1 MGKDNNVFR
10 VVRPAEGVDMA
21 EADSGGG
28 MRLVPLNEIKVGDRH
43 RRELGD
49 VASLA
54 NSIDDLGLLQPIV
67 VTPHLELVSGL
78 RRIRAVES
86 LGHDSIEA
94 YIVHGLDEAATRLR
108 AERDENTCR
117 KAFTPTEEHA
127 LYEALM
133 ELERP
138 MAEERRMGNLL
149 QGDTPSGKVSH
160 SGMPAGRAR
169 EQAAIGASGKPGRH
183 KTLEKVGE
191 VKAAFSHPDTP
202 EPVRKVAEHA
212 LREMDATGR
221 VDGGYQKVKD
231 AERAAIAPKPN
242 PAVEEFVNDSKKV
255 QDASY
260 VHEFMRAF
268 ARSGDWLRYD
278 PQRVSELI
286 DDSEFSLLHR
296 HIASAE
302 RFVKAVT
309 SARRGLRLISGGEK

>member
-10 VVRPAEGVDMA
+10 VVRPAEGVEMA
-21 EADSGGG
+21 EEGSASG
-28 MRLVPLNEIKVGDRH
+28 MLVPLADIKIGDRH
-43 RRELGD
+43 RRDLGD
-49 VASLA
+49 VAALA
-54 NSIDDLGLLQPIV
+54 NSIDDVGLLQPIV
-67 VTPHLELVSGL
+67 LTPDLELVSGE
-78 RRIRAVES
+78 RRIRAVET
-86 LGHDSIEA
+86 LGHDAIEA
-94 YIVHGLDEAATRLR
+94 FIVHGLDEASARLR

-127 LYEALM
+127 VYEALL

-138 MAEERRMGNLL
+138 KAQERRQEAGRVYGRGQIGGGNFP
-149 QGDTPSGKVSH
+149 QPISGKS
-160 SGMPAGRAR
+160 RQ
-169 EQAAIGASGKPGRH
+169 QAAAGATGSPNRY
-183 KTLEKVGE
+183 KTLDKVGE
-191 VKAAFSHPDTP
+191 VKAAFSSPQTP
-202 EPVRKVAEHA
+202 EPIRKVAEQA
-212 LREMDATGR
+212 LAEMDSTGR

-231 AERAAIAPKPN
+231 AERAAAAPKPN
-242 PAVEEFVNDSKKV
+242 PAVEEFVNESKTV

-286 DDSEFSLLHR
+286 DETEFALLHR
-296 HIASAE
+296 HIVSAE